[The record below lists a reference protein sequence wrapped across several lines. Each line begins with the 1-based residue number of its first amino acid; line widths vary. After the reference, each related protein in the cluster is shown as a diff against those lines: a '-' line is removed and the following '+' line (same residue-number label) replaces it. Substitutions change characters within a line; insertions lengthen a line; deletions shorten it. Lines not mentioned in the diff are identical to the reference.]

1 MPIGYPQ
8 ALVAPGDSTTQGSGS
23 CFMAWP
29 YRLRTLCGQGWMAA
43 QYGKGGY
50 TTSQI
55 NSNFSSNIRT
65 GPGVTKF
72 PNNPK
77 RVLFLLGGVNDV
89 LTTSATAAT
98 VFASLRIPIDAAV
111 ADNVSVP
118 GTWARIYFMT
128 ILPCFRYSSD
138 LTKQGVLTTVNASI
152 MAYSGALVTPFDSY
166 TLLGDNSDPRK
177 LSLSTAGGKA
187 DYDTW
192 SWAGSDGLHPND
204 AGHAAIAT
212 GLYSSMRSL
221 GVL

>member
-1 MPIGYPQ
+1 
-8 ALVAPGDSTTQGSGS
+8 
-23 CFMAWP
+23 
-29 YRLRTLCGQGWMAA
+29 MAA

-50 TTSQI
+50 TSAQI

-65 GPGVTKF
+65 SAGVTKF

-77 RVLFLLGGVNDV
+77 RVLFLMSGINDISG
-89 LTTSATAAT
+89 TSASAAT
-98 VFASLRIPIDAAV
+98 VYASVKTPIDAAV
-111 ADNVSVP
+111 QDNITAP

-128 ILPCFRYSSD
+128 PCPCYRYAATSGGVSWND
-138 LTKQGVLTTVNASI
+138 TKQAVLVALNALI
-152 MAYSGALVTPFDSY
+152 MAYSGALVTPFNTY
-166 TLLGDNSDPRK
+166 ALLGDNSDPRK